1 MCCVLPGAHLPA
13 IPPKDQQVTGTLQ
26 PHSSATLSYSR
37 VHAKTPPS
45 YALCKG
51 TLKYPL
57 TQHQKNQRWNHLIRK
72 KNSSNSIDLPPPRI
86 LLLVILAKSR
96 LVSHNGPRWGVLLL
110 TFQMWVNK
118 VNTSVGEINGN
129 VTESLLRRS
138 AKPSGT
144 ERYNSLS

>member
-13 IPPKDQQVTGTLQ
+13 IPPKHQQVTGTLQ
-26 PHSSATLSYSR
+26 PRSSAALSYSR
-37 VHAKTPPS
+37 VHAKAPAS
-45 YALCKG
+45 YALFKCMF
-51 TLKYPL
+51 KYPL

-72 KNSSNSIDLPPPRI
+72 ENSSISTDLPPPRN

-96 LVSHNGPRWGVLLL
+96 LFSHNGLHWGVPLL

-129 VTESLLRRS
+129 VTELLLRRS

-144 ERYNSLS
+144 ECYNSLS